1 MDKQDGEAASV
12 IDGQMRILAEHL
24 IGATPSG
31 KVKWALYN
39 NEFITHVEQYQINLI
54 PSRDSNSIGMAV
66 KIKTDQWR
74 DANSI
79 QCPKDIKTDQWRD
92 ANSIQCPKDTK
103 TNDYLLLAELL
114 SLVTNVRNELLDDVI
129 KSVRKLNKRGKK

>member
-79 QCPKDIKTDQWRD
+79 QCPKD
-92 ANSIQCPKDTK
+92 TK